1 MGTNLVI
8 VESPA
13 KAKTVERYLGAGW
26 VVKASVGHIR
36 DLLKK
41 EKGNPVPG
49 VDLENDF
56 QPTYQVSPDS
66 KKVVTELKK
75 LAKKCDEIWFA
86 TDLDREGEAIAW
98 HLAEELKVDPLTA
111 KRVTFNAIT
120 KSAIA
125 AAFKHPRPI
134 DMDYVNAQQTRRI
147 LDRIVGYQVS
157 PLLWRRVGP
166 GLSAGRVQSVAV
178 RLVVEREREIRAHIP
193 DESWRVVGRFT
204 PMVDDAS
211 QLHDAWSTL
220 VSDAGKGD
228 GLTRKDR
235 FSWMAERGALGSLLT
250 ELVDGNAA
258 MQLGADDWSIDS
270 DPEQAHQKRLLA
282 MASAVGLLDPSLE
295 SANDPEGKG
304 PAARTLTL
312 CGTLDPAARYTVQSI
327 KQKQSR
333 SRPHA
338 PFITSSLQATAA
350 NVLGFTAKRTM
361 GVAQKLYQGIEVKG
375 EGQVGLITY
384 MRTDST
390 HVAPDAI
397 NMARTYI
404 EATHG
409 DGYLPD
415 KPNVYSSANKNAQEA
430 HEAIRPTDVERHP
443 DNLPAGM
450 DDDLRRLYRIVWNRF
465 VSSQMTPAVWDRT
478 EITIARSDMNTGAA
492 FRSTGRVLKFDG
504 FYRVS
509 GVPSTD
515 SEQTLPS
522 LEEGQVLAPFSLEP
536 EQKFSPPPTR
546 YTEASLVKNLE
557 KEGIGRPST
566 YASIIETIQKRQYV
580 EKMERNFR
588 ATYTGEKVTDRL
600 LEAFPKLM
608 DLGYTKYME
617 SELDR
622 IAEGDLNWIDELKK
636 FYVDFSH
643 DLEHA
648 EENMTHA
655 KAEMET
661 ADWKCPDCGARTAY
675 RLGRRGRFLTCSSYP
690 DCSFGCSVDRDGKP
704 QLVQEVDIRHPE
716 TGETMVLRNGRFGPF
731 IAAADYSKGDIVLNM
746 DKKTN
751 GLKFPAIPPM
761 QIDMACAKCDA
772 PLNLRNG
779 KRGPWLGCSKFP
791 KCRGR
796 GKWSEIE
803 DTLREQLEAQLA
815 AHEKANP
822 RPSLFRRDGKT
833 EVVEGEPL
841 EGLMVPGV
849 EDSLK
854 MHEDAIADRGA

>member
-13 KAKTVERYLGAGW
+13 KAKTVERYLGGGW

-36 DLLKK
+36 DLLKR

-49 VDLENDF
+49 VDLTKDF

-66 KKVVTELKK
+66 KKVVAELKK

-98 HLAEELKVDPLTA
+98 HLAEELKVDPITA

-120 KSAIA
+120 KTAIA
-125 AAFKHPRPI
+125 EAFDNPRPI

-157 PLLWRRVGP
+157 PLLWRRVAP

-178 RLVVEREREIRAHIP
+178 RLVVEREREIRAHVP

-204 PMVDDAS
+204 PDIDSATDMHDQWANLIAS
-211 QLHDAWSTL
+211 QVD
-220 VSDAGKGD
+220 D

-235 FSWMAERGALGSLLT
+235 FAWMAKHGALGSLLV
-250 ELVDGNAA
+250 ELIDGNEA
-258 MQLGADDWSIDS
+258 MSLAADDWTIDG
-270 DPEQAHQKRLLA
+270 DLEQAHHARLMA
-282 MASAVGLLDPSLE
+282 MASAIGLLDPSLKE
-295 SANDPEGKG
+295 TRDPDGKG
-304 PAARTLTL
+304 PAARCLALT
-312 CGTLDPAARYTVQSI
+312 GQLDPDARYTVQSI
-327 KQKQSR
+327 RQKQSR

-361 GVAQKLYQGIEVKG
+361 GAAQKLYQGIDVKG

-390 HVAPDAI
+390 HVSPDALK
-397 NMARTYI
+397 MARDYI
-404 EATHG
+404 ESSHG
-409 DGYLPD
+409 DDYLPA
-415 KPNVYSSANKNAQEA
+415 KANVYTSANKSAQEA
-430 HEAIRPTDVERHP
+430 HEAIRPTDVQRHP
-443 DNLPAGM
+443 DNLPGGM
-450 DDDLRRLYRIVWNRF
+450 DDDLRKLYRLVWNRF

-478 EITIARSDMNTGAA
+478 EIRLGRTDTDTGAA

-504 FYRVS
+504 FYRVA

-515 SEQTLPS
+515 AEQTLPP
-522 LEEGQVLAPFSLEP
+522 LEEGQQFAPFSLEP

-566 YASIIETIQKRQYV
+566 YASIIETIQKRRYV

-588 ATYTGEKVTDRL
+588 ATYMGEKVTDRL

-622 IAEGDLNWIDELKK
+622 IADGELNWVDELKS
-636 FYVDFSH
+636 FYVDFS
-643 DLEHA
+643 DALEHA

-655 KAEMET
+655 KAETEP

-675 RLGRRGRFLTCSSYP
+675 RLGRRGRFLTCSAYP
-690 DCSFGCSVDRDGKP
+690 DCEFGCSVDRDGRP

-731 IAAADYSKGDIVLNM
+731 IAAADYTKGDIVLNT

-751 GLKFPAIPPM
+751 GLKFPSIPPL
-761 QIDMACAKCDA
+761 QIELTCAKCDA

-796 GKWSEIE
+796 GKWSEL
-803 DTLREQLEAQLA
+803 DDDLRAKLEQELD

-822 RPSLFRRDGKT
+822 RPTLFRGDGTT

-841 EGLMVPGV
+841 DGLMVAN
-849 EDSLK
+849 EDDKLEL
-854 MHEDAIADRGA
+854 HEDAIAERGV